1 MSTGT
6 GLKVIVVGFGELPGA
21 QAALQWAA
29 DLARA
34 TGAALVAV
42 HVFEPL
48 DHLDEVHPGIDLRAV
63 REKVGRRLEE
73 NVLRPLSRS
82 GLEITP
88 LVLEGEPADVLL
100 DVARERSADL
110 LVVGMRRLGWL
121 EGMVLGSTSRK
132 VSQSGAFPVAIV
144 PERPLRASD
153 KR

>member
-6 GLKVIVVGFGELPGA
+6 DLKVIVVGFGELPGA
-21 QAALQWAA
+21 QAALKWAA
-29 DLARA
+29 DLARV

-48 DHLDEVHPGIDLRAV
+48 DHLDEVRPGIDMRAV
-63 REKVGRRLEE
+63 REQVGRRLEE
-73 NVLRPLSRS
+73 NVLRPLSLS
-82 GLEITP
+82 GLKVTP

-110 LVVGMRRLGWL
+110 LVVGMRRMSLL
-121 EGMVLGSTSRK
+121 QGMVLGSTSRK
-132 VSQSGAFPVAIV
+132 VSQSGTCPVAIV